1 MMMERA
7 PDGARVIAINR
18 FYWPDHSATSQLL
31 TDLATHLAREKW
43 PVTVITTRMRYDA
56 PKARLPAHER
66 KDGVDIRRV
75 WTSRMGRGGLA
86 GRTLDYLTF
95 YLSAFVAIFAAARR
109 GDVILVKTDPPLI
122 SVITWIVARIK
133 GARVVTWNQDL
144 FPEFAAALGISL
156 AGNRFGRALRWLR
169 NRSLLDAEMNIAIN
183 QPMADEIV
191 RQGVDPERIRVIHN
205 WSDAGI
211 RPVAAQ
217 DNPLRAA
224 WGLDGAFVIAYS
236 GNLGRAHMAEKVAEL
251 VRRTHDLPDLAW
263 LFIGGGS
270 GLVHI
275 ERLIE
280 ETGATNI
287 QIRPYQSRDEL
298 SLSLSLAD
306 LHLVSLEPACEGL
319 LSPSKLYGI
328 MAAGRPT
335 LFLGQADGALAREL
349 AGNGIGVNLDVER
362 PDRWRAAI
370 EALRAAPGRVA
381 VMGAR
386 ARALSEAEYHTDH
399 ALGAWSAALEAVLR
413 VAARDRAPAASG
425 RPDSLTP
432 ASSPVGIIAQG
443 SGERAVQAGR
453 LRAESKPYDL
463 FREKKTS

>member
-1 MMMERA
+1 MMLDRS
-7 PDGARVIAINR
+7 PDAARVIAVNR
-18 FYWPDHSATSQLL
+18 FYWPDHLATSQIL
-31 TDLATHLAREKW
+31 TDLMTHLVREGR
-43 PVTVITTRMRYDA
+43 PVTVITSRMRYDDPA
-56 PKARLPAHER
+56 VRLPAREI

-75 WTSRMGRGGLA
+75 WTSRMGRGGLP
-86 GRTLDYLTF
+86 GRALDYLTF
-95 YLSAFVAIFAAARR
+95 YLSAFVAVFATARR

-122 SVITWIVARIK
+122 SVITWIVAGLK

-169 NRSLLDAEMNIAIN
+169 NRSLLSAEMNIAIN
-183 QPMADEIV
+183 QPMAEEIA
-191 RQGVDPERIRVIHN
+191 RQGVDAKRIRVIHN
-205 WSDAGI
+205 WSDAAI
-211 RPVAAQ
+211 RPVAAA

-236 GNLGRAHMAEKVAEL
+236 GNLGRAHMAEKVADL
-251 VRRTHDLPDLAW
+251 VRRTHDLPGLAW

-270 GLVHI
+270 GIKHI

-287 QIRPYQSRDEL
+287 QIRPYQSREDL

-328 MAAGRPT
+328 MATGRPT

-349 AGNGIGVNLDVER
+349 AGNEIGVNLDVER

-370 EALRAAPGRVA
+370 EALRAAPGRIA
-381 VMGAR
+381 EMGAR
-386 ARALSEAEYHTDH
+386 ARALSEAAYHPDH
-399 ALGAWSAALEAVLR
+399 ALGAWSAALEAVLQ
-413 VAARDRAPAASG
+413 VAARDRVPAAPG
-425 RPDSLTP
+425 RPS
-432 ASSPVGIIAQG
+432 A
-443 SGERAVQAGR
+443 
-453 LRAESKPYDL
+453 
-463 FREKKTS
+463 